1 MRITVMGAGG
11 VGGYFGGLLA
21 RAGNEVALIARGA
34 HMEAIRSQGLKV
46 KSRMG
51 DFNVSV
57 EATDDPRQIGPAE
70 LVLLSVKTYQ
80 NAATIPT
87 LTPLVGESTS
97 LLTLQNGVEGHK
109 ELAQAVGPERVLPGS
124 AYIETHIES
133 PGVISQRGDVA
144 RIVFGE
150 TGGQRTPRAQRILET
165 LQTAGIPTSLST
177 DVVKELWTKFLFICT
192 LAGVTSAARAPMSQL
207 LQHAEARETILA
219 VMREVEAV
227 GRAGGVNLD
236 QDVVEKT
243 MEYLETTAKDL
254 HASMHTDLESGRP
267 LELEALNGAVVRIGR
282 QAGVPTPVNSLLYSI
297 LVAHK
302 DGLSSP
308 APR

>member
-1 MRITVMGAGG
+1 MRIAVMGAGG

-21 RAGNEVALIARGA
+21 RAGNEVALVARGA
-34 HMEAIRSQGLKV
+34 HLEAIRSQGLSV
-46 KSRMG
+46 KSQMG

-57 EATDDPRQIGPAE
+57 EATDDPRHIGSVE
-70 LVLLSVKTYQ
+70 LVILSVKTYQ
-80 NAATIPT
+80 NAEAIPT
-87 LTPLVGESTS
+87 LAPLVGESTS

-109 ELAQAVGPERVLPGS
+109 ELARAVGHERVLPGA

-133 PGVISQRGDVA
+133 PGVINQKGEVA

-150 TGGQRTPRAQRILET
+150 TSGQRTHRAQRILET
-165 LQTAGIPTSLST
+165 FQTAGIPTALSN
-177 DVVKELWTKFLFICT
+177 DMVKELWTKFLFISA
-192 LAGVTSAARAPMSQL
+192 LAGVTSSARAPMSRL

-227 GRAGGVNLD
+227 GRAEGANLD
-236 QDVVEKT
+236 LDVVEMT
-243 MEYLETTAKDL
+243 MGYMETTARDL

-267 LELEALNGAVVRIGR
+267 LELEALNGAVMRIGQ
-282 QAGVPTPVNSLLYSI
+282 QAGVPTPVNRLLYSI

-302 DGLSSP
+302 AG
-308 APR
+308 AKYQ